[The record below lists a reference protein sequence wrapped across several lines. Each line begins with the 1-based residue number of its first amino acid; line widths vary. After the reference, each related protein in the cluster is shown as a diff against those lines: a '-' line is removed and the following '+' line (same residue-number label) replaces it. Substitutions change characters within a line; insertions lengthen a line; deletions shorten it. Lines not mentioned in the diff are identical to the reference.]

1 MLLPTIQ
8 HLKKHYSTDQHVFS
22 HKLSTLRVAWNKI
35 LIRVKGIHFDG
46 LKKKKTLESIQA
58 MKRITADRKHSK

>member
-8 HLKKHYSTDQHVFS
+8 HLKRKFSADQHVFS

-46 LKKKKTLESIQA
+46 LKKKK
-58 MKRITADRKHSK
+58 KRWNQFKP